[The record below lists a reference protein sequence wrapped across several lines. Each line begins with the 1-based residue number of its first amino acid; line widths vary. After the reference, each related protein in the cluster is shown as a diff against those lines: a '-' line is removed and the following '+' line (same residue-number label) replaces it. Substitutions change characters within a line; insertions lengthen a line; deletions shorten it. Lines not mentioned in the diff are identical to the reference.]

1 MLTGLMFD
9 LKSCKEL
16 IIVIDRNKHNWK
28 SILNKFKEEYLPN
41 FIIIVK
47 DINDK
52 DLVENIAPWI
62 DSYVVINDK
71 PSYFVCTNFTCKQP
85 TNDIKTALKLLNE

>member
-1 MLTGLMFD
+1 MFD

-16 IIVIDRNKHNWK
+16 IIVINKNKHDLR
-28 SILNKFKEEYLPN
+28 SILKKIRKEYYPN
-41 FIIIVK
+41 FITILK
-47 DINDK
+47 DIHDK

-62 DSYVVINDK
+62 DSYMVINDK

-85 TNDIKTALKLLNE
+85 TNNIKTALRLLNE